1 MNKKSAIV
9 SVVILVVILLLS
21 YCYFGKNS
29 QNGTFPANMP
39 PSDTSEG
46 KTTSDQ
52 KTTPSNEG
60 DASPMNANAAGFLP
74 TKMEDPERFELIQ
87 KNIKG
92 LGQCLH
98 IEVGTFDKSED
109 FNFESLNE
117 LVAPDLGQVV
127 HQEEEWTSTDIKTT
141 SGEIRR
147 IFIKNSGA
155 DTGSVTRQL
164 KYYAM
169 NPQGGQKE
177 LPISKDQ
184 EFNPSETL
192 IASLE
197 SDGQLVTKSMA
208 RKFFY
213 QNGDD
218 LNVVEKNGQIYSFG
232 LGHEGAFFSCQGVDS
247 AKTINCTCK

>member
-9 SVVILVVILLLS
+9 SVVILVIILVLS

-29 QNGTFPANMP
+29 QNSTFPANMP
-39 PSDTSEG
+39 PSDSSDNKAHSE
-46 KTTSDQ
+46 Q
-52 KTTPSNEG
+52 VAPPPNE
-60 DASPMNANAAGFLP
+60 DVANSANTDAAGFLP
-74 TKMEDPERFELIQ
+74 TKMEDPERFDLIQ
-87 KNIKG
+87 KNIKD

-98 IEVGTFDKSED
+98 IQVGTFDKSEE
-109 FNFESLNE
+109 FNFETLNE

-127 HQEEEWTSTDIKTT
+127 HQEEEWSSTDIKTN

-147 IFIKNSGA
+147 IFIKSSGA
-155 DTGSVTRQL
+155 DTGSINRQL

-169 NPQGGQKE
+169 NPLGGQKE
-177 LPISKDQ
+177 LPISKEQ

-197 SDGQLVTKSMA
+197 SDGQLVTKSLA

-247 AKTINCTCK
+247 AKTIRCVCK

>member
-1 MNKKSAIV
+1 MNKKSAIA
-9 SVVILVVILLLS
+9 SVVILVIILLLS

-29 QNGTFPANMP
+29 QDGTFPANMP
-39 PSDTSEG
+39 PSDTSES
-46 KTTSDQ
+46 KPSTDQ
-52 KTTPSNEG
+52 TAAPPSEG
-60 DASPMNANAAGFLP
+60 DAGPMGANAAGFLP
-74 TKMEDPERFELIQ
+74 TKMEDPERFDLIQ

-98 IEVGTFDKSED
+98 IEVGTFDKSD
-109 FNFESLNE
+109 DLNFETLNE
-117 LVAPDLGQVV
+117 LVARDLGEVV

-141 SGEIRR
+141 SGEVRR
-147 IFIKNSGA
+147 IFIKNSSA

-164 KYYAM
+164 KYYSM

-177 LPISKDQ
+177 LPLSKDQ
-184 EFNPSETL
+184 EANPSETL

-197 SDGQLVTKSMA
+197 SDGQLVAKSTA

-232 LGHEGAFFSCQGVDS
+232 LGHEGAFFSCRGVDS
-247 AKTINCTCK
+247 AKTINCACK